1 MGKATKKQKNR
12 LIILI
17 LMVCLALNV
26 LPSGVFAQEMMITS
40 EALSKVGIDM
50 FMWPNESGKYEY
62 AYPNAQVNNKY
73 MIVVIPGIYTSL
85 DGIDLDQMADS
96 ILYINQQTASNE
108 NVYFGFIP
116 REIQNSTV
124 IFGGDGIEP
133 MIAGYISTDIF
144 TFGGYYEDAQGNEIL
159 NTSYLANQNASWEE
173 VKGSLP
179 TAAYVGI
186 NSEYFDTI
194 YVPVSLTWSDG
205 TDFDSSTVGRTSRAV
220 SKVQV
225 SDYKY
230 SANLGSIMTDFSALI
245 TIQDNESSPMYITA
259 SKDKVVY
266 QIGEQ
271 ITDDDVVVR
280 VVFRDGTVRK
290 VTGWTSNVS
299 SLSSAS
305 KGIQTLTISYTEN
318 RQTISTDISLR
329 ITDSA
334 AEDTVYRIDFN
345 TNGGTR
351 IATQFVEKGN
361 QLVLPEDPVKNG
373 YEFAGWYTDRKLQEL
388 FSENTLI
395 ERNMVLYAGWIDV
408 TVPVFTELTA
418 SLSANCILQGETVT
432 QDMLTVTAHFSDG
445 SSTVVTDYESDF
457 AQVDQT
463 TAGTKIIHI
472 SYRQGLVTKRCEVSF
487 RVVKANRAER
497 YTVTFDTGCDVP
509 VAPQMVVAGDKIN
522 KPLTELVKANYRFT
536 GWYYGATE
544 WDFDNNIVS
553 QDMTLKAKWVK
564 RYLYSGDSDDNKLY
578 AYVEDIE
585 DIEYTGNAIKPNL
598 IVMDDQFNVLKAGTD
613 YTVSYENNILPS
625 TDTTKAK
632 IIITGKKNYAGT
644 IQIPFE
650 IKAKNLSD
658 DETVKLT
665 FKTVYNYNAKGYKP
679 VPTAKYLK
687 KKLALG
693 KDFDVQYMKLET
705 EGSDSGAMVNE
716 LPIISAGYYRVTLTG
731 KGNYTG
737 SRSIDFVIGGEKARN
752 LSSASISIDKQ
763 YKNISYTGKA
773 VDIAS
778 GVTVKVGKEKLEY
791 GKDYTIQY
799 PENAT
804 DIGKITAT
812 VKALP
817 NNMNYFG
824 EKNFAFS
831 ITGVKIS
838 SAKVNLTEK
847 KIKYTGD
854 LNNDN
859 ISSVTIKVNEAQA
872 QAINA
877 YRRTSL
883 SKGDTYTLVEGTD
896 YAVSYSNNIKPGKAS
911 VVVKGIGVF
920 TGTKK
925 ATFTIDKIS
934 LANNDAITFTT
945 VGKSVRQNRAGA
957 VIEPNVTYTVNGRVY
972 TLQKGRDYTVSY
984 ANNTKASDT
993 AVIKIKGIGNYTGTL
1008 KQNFTIRKKTILY
1021 KDIEV
1026 IVTNPLKV
1034 DKANYVYKPKV
1045 DVYDNG
1051 VKLKEKKDYILD
1063 YEDCVTQSD
1072 VAAGK
1077 TQGRILI
1084 VSVDKGSYTDSRSV
1098 PYSVVTRDIKKSN
1111 LSVSIADQTYTG
1123 KPITFDAYQK
1133 ADRDKITAVWTLDDG
1148 SKETLTLGKDFE
1160 IVSYSKNTTCG
1171 NAQVVIRGKGAYTG
1185 TRKVKFKILQRS
1197 ILSK

>member
-1 MGKATKKQKNR
+1 MMSFTR
-12 LIILI
+12 L
-17 LMVCLALNV
+17 
-26 LPSGVFAQEMMITS
+26 G
-40 EALSKVGIDM
+40 LS
-50 FMWPNESGKYEY
+50 
-62 AYPNAQVNNKY
+62 
-73 MIVVIPGIYTSL
+73 
-85 DGIDLDQMADS
+85 
-96 ILYINQQTASNE
+96 
-108 NVYFGFIP
+108 
-116 REIQNSTV
+116 
-124 IFGGDGIEP
+124 
-133 MIAGYISTDIF
+133 
-144 TFGGYYEDAQGNEIL
+144 
-159 NTSYLANQNASWEE
+159 
-173 VKGSLP
+173 
-179 TAAYVGI
+179 
-186 NSEYFDTI
+186 
-194 YVPVSLTWSDG
+194 
-205 TDFDSSTVGRTSRAV
+205 
-220 SKVQV
+220 
-225 SDYKY
+225 
-230 SANLGSIMTDFSALI
+230 
-245 TIQDNESSPMYITA
+245 
-259 SKDKVVY
+259 
-266 QIGEQ
+266 
-271 ITDDDVVVR
+271 
-280 VVFRDGTVRK
+280 
-290 VTGWTSNVS
+290 
-299 SLSSAS
+299 
-305 KGIQTLTISYTEN
+305 
-318 RQTISTDISLR
+318 
-329 ITDSA
+329 
-334 AEDTVYRIDFN
+334 
-345 TNGGTR
+345 
-351 IATQFVEKGN
+351 
-361 QLVLPEDPVKNG
+361 
-373 YEFAGWYTDRKLQEL
+373 
-388 FSENTLI
+388 
-395 ERNMVLYAGWIDV
+395 
-408 TVPVFTELTA
+408 
-418 SLSANCILQGETVT
+418 
-432 QDMLTVTAHFSDG
+432 
-445 SSTVVTDYESDF
+445 
-457 AQVDQT
+457 
-463 TAGTKIIHI
+463 
-472 SYRQGLVTKRCEVSF
+472 
-487 RVVKANRAER
+487 
-497 YTVTFDTGCDVP
+497 VP

-585 DIEYTGNAIKPNL
+585 DIEYTGSAIKPD
-598 IVMDDQFNVLKAGTD
+598 ITVMDDQFNVLKAGTD

-945 VGKSVRQNRAGA
+945 QAESGGSCHRTECYLYGQWTR
-957 VIEPNVTYTVNGRVY
+957 IYVT
-972 TLQKGRDYTVSY
+972 
-984 ANNTKASDT
+984 
-993 AVIKIKGIGNYTGTL
+993 
-1008 KQNFTIRKKTILY
+1008 
-1021 KDIEV
+1021 
-1026 IVTNPLKV
+1026 
-1034 DKANYVYKPKV
+1034 
-1045 DVYDNG
+1045 
-1051 VKLKEKKDYILD
+1051 
-1063 YEDCVTQSD
+1063 
-1072 VAAGK
+1072 
-1077 TQGRILI
+1077 
-1084 VSVDKGSYTDSRSV
+1084 
-1098 PYSVVTRDIKKSN
+1098 
-1111 LSVSIADQTYTG
+1111 
-1123 KPITFDAYQK
+1123 
-1133 ADRDKITAVWTLDDG
+1133 
-1148 SKETLTLGKDFE
+1148 
-1160 IVSYSKNTTCG
+1160 
-1171 NAQVVIRGKGAYTG
+1171 KGA
-1185 TRKVKFKILQRS
+1185 
-1197 ILSK
+1197 